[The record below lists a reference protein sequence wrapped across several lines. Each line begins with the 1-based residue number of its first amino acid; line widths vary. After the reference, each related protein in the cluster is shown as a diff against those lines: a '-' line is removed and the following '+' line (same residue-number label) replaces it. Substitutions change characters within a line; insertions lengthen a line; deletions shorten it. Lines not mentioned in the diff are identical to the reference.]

1 MQNFSPRL
9 RTRPVRANKQKKT
22 ACLIC
27 GATKWPCSYTKD
39 EEIAFCANVASD
51 RRSKDAMTY
60 VHFLRD
66 DRTHSR
72 PRPSV
77 VLPAT
82 PSPVIA
88 TPDRTN
94 LVYSALLDRL
104 TLRPEHLDNLLKR
117 GLSLEAIRA
126 NNYRSTPTKGKAREI
141 VRDLATLGLSG
152 VPGFF
157 RRDEWEMVGMCPGY
171 LLPYRGASGRILGL
185 SYRLDVPL
193 GDAKYLW
200 ASSPPDALDDGRVK
214 YPQGTALKVPLHHA
228 GRHLFASASEIWLTE
243 GGLKADV
250 ASHLLGVPF
259 IAAGGVW
266 QFGEHFAEEM
276 KAAFPHASRYVVA
289 FDVDWRTNPQVKLAL
304 EKLMRQ
310 LSAAGLRYVVRTWP
324 TGKGIDDYALLAQS
338 DRMEVAA

>member
-1 MQNFSPRL
+1 
-9 RTRPVRANKQKKT
+9 VRASKQKKT
-22 ACLIC
+22 ACLVC

-51 RRSKDAMTY
+51 RRSKDGMTF

-66 DRTHSR
+66 DRTDSR

-77 VLPAT
+77 VLPAK

-88 TPDRTN
+88 TPDRMN

-104 TLRPEHLDNLLKR
+104 TLRPDHLDNLLKR
-117 GLSLEAIRA
+117 GLSLEAIEA
-126 NNYRSTPTKGKAREI
+126 NCYRSTPTKGKAREI
-141 VRDLATLGLSG
+141 VRDLAALGLSG

-157 RRDEWEMVGMCPGY
+157 RRDEWEMVGMYPGY
-171 LLPYRGASGRILGL
+171 LLPYRGASGRVLGL
-185 SYRLDVPL
+185 SYRLDVPF
-193 GDAKYLW
+193 DNCKYLW
-200 ASSPPDALDDGRVK
+200 LSSPPDDVLDDGRVK
-214 YPQGTALKVPLHHA
+214 YPQGTTLKVPLHHA
-228 GRHLFASASEIWLTE
+228 GRHLFASASEIWLSE
-243 GGLKADV
+243 GGLKAEI

-276 KAAFPHASRYVVA
+276 KAAFPHASRYVVC

-324 TGKGIDDYALLAQS
+324 TGKGIDDYALTLSQS
-338 DRMEVAA
+338 NLKGVAA